1 MSSSSNRFPFA
12 PHNYHTFSFVSYF
25 FFHAVP
31 TQQYRNLFGNNNNNN
46 NNHKSHSP
54 AKSTSSTS
62 SKSKS
67 QSPRKS
73 KSAGEISKKQK
84 PTAATSAAA
93 GPAKP
98 KTLEQ
103 ALRQITP
110 DDFAAQVAQVKISC
124 PGSELRWLSSVSEE
138 IRDKPKKDL
147 STFPLSA
154 CSY

>member
-1 MSSSSNRFPFA
+1 M
-12 PHNYHTFSFVSYF
+12 
-25 FFHAVP
+25 P
-31 TQQYRNLFGNNNNNN
+31 TQQYHNLFGSSNNNNNN
-46 NNHKSHSP
+46 NKSHSP

-73 KSAGEISKKQK
+73 KSTGEISKKLAQAHK
-84 PTAATSAAA
+84 PHAATSAA

-103 ALRQITP
+103 ALRLITP

-124 PGSELRWLSSVSEE
+124 PGSELRWLSSVSKET
-138 IRDKPKKDL
+138 RLGK
-147 STFPLSA
+147 FNA
-154 CSY
+154 R